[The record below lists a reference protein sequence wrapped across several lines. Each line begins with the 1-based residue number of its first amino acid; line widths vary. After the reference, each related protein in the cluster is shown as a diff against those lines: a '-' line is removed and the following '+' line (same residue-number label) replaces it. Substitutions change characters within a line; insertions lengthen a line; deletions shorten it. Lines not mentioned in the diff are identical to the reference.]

1 MSLRDLKSARLVL
14 ASSSPRRLML
24 LEQLGLAP
32 VVRPSA
38 VEEVAPPGLGP
49 QALVEHLAWIKA
61 ADVAAQSPEADLVLG
76 ADTLVIQGD
85 EVLGKPRDRAD
96 AERMLGQLAG
106 AWHTVYTGY
115 ALIQPGD
122 QQKIVGHASSAVQFR
137 PLTPAEIGAYLDTG
151 ESFDKAGAYGLQALG
166 ALLVAQIQ
174 GDYSNIVGLPLVSV
188 DTAWRALG
196 WRLL

>member
-24 LEQLGLAP
+24 LEQIGLAP
-32 VVRPSA
+32 LVRPSNI
-38 VEEVAPPGLGP
+38 EEVAPPGLAP
-49 QALVEHLAWIKA
+49 QALVEHLARIKA
-61 ADVAAQSPEADLVLG
+61 ADVATHTPDADLVLG
-76 ADTLVIQGD
+76 ADTVVVQGD

-106 AWHTVYTGY
+106 AWHSVYTGY

-122 QQKIVGHASSAVQFR
+122 SHTVVGHAHSAVQFR
-137 PLTPAEIGAYLDTG
+137 PLTAAEIAAYLDTG

-188 DTAWRALG
+188 DAAWRSLG